1 MANPSRNPAE
11 DVSKS
16 ANQTADR
23 IESAVRTGDKEAYT
37 KAMGEVNA
45 FRDKHTPEETKGYSA
60 AITKRLEDDKV
71 LPTVSLFEA
80 QSNFSKIDTSGNGRL
95 ETGELD
101 LYKNRRDVNEVQAA
115 FITNIQKNY
124 DTIRNY
130 STWGETWYGGN
141 SKAIADQDIN
151 DGVEQ
156 QRAIMN
162 LHAPGKDGVSLYDKL
177 SKDKDGNIVGGTF
190 DAALAG
196 DNAVTRTLTP
206 EDKQTI
212 LTLQKNQPTFSFNDF
227 NKDALEKFE
236 RESGLDPN
244 VVQNQKR
251 DARAETHV
259 SIENLPAR
267 QEQMQKDYE
276 REQGLTREK
285 AATQV
290 GATERV
296 NAHRRSLAP
305 YYPELE
311 GSRREASG
319 FREAPELREAADR
332 ARMQEGAR
340 QKLHDD
346 KINAALTVGKGE
358 SYAHAAEKLLT
369 LAGHKDFSRAELKEV
384 SHQLWVADQRRK
396 GGELRVGQKLNLDQN
411 LRNNQV
417 LAKLFDGS
425 DL

>member
-1 MANPSRNPAE
+1 
-11 DVSKS
+11 
-16 ANQTADR
+16 
-23 IESAVRTGDKEAYT
+23 
-37 KAMGEVNA
+37 MGEVNA

-115 FITNIQKNY
+115 FIANIQKNY

-130 STWGETWYGGN
+130 STWGENWYGGN

-196 DNAVTRTLTP
+196 DKAVARTLTP

-251 DARAETHV
+251 AARAETPV
-259 SIENLPAR
+259 SIENLPPR

-285 AATQV
+285 TVNQV

-296 NAHRRSLAP
+296 NAQGRERSPHL
-305 YYPELE
+305 YPELE
-311 GSRREASG
+311 AGRREAA
-319 FREAPELREAADR
+319 ER
-332 ARMQEGAR
+332 ARSQEGAR
-340 QKLHDD
+340 QKAHDD
-346 KINAALTVGKGE
+346 KLTEALTVRKGE
-358 SYAHAAEKLLT
+358 SYAHSAERLLT
-369 LAGHKDFSRAELKEV
+369 LAGHKDFSKEELRQV
-384 SHQLWVADQRRK
+384 SRQLWIADQRRK
-396 GGELRVGQKLNLDQN
+396 GGELKVGQKLNLDLN
-411 LRNNQV
+411 LRDNPA

>member
-23 IESAVRTGDKEAYT
+23 IEQAVRTGDKEAYT

-45 FRDKHTPEETKGYSA
+45 FRDKHTPEETKVYSA
-60 AITKRLEDDKV
+60 TVTKRLEEDKV

-80 QSNFSKIDTSGNGRL
+80 KTNFSKIDTSGNGRL
-95 ETGELD
+95 EAGELD

-115 FITNIQKNY
+115 FVANIQKNY

-130 STWGETWYGGN
+130 SKWGETWYGGN

-177 SKDKDGNIVGGTF
+177 SKDTQGNIVGGTF

-196 DNAVTRTLTP
+196 DNAVARTLTP
-206 EDKQTI
+206 EDRQTI

-227 NKDALEKFE
+227 NKNALDKFE

-251 DARAETHV
+251 AARAETHV
-259 SIENLPAR
+259 SIGDLPPR

-276 REQGLTREK
+276 REQGLTKEKTTAQIGTAERLNTPGRE
-285 AATQV
+285 
-290 GATERV
+290 
-296 NAHRRSLAP
+296 HRP

-311 GSRREASG
+311 AGR
-319 FREAPELREAADR
+319 REAADR
-332 ARMQEGAR
+332 ARMQEGTR

-346 KINAALTVGKGE
+346 KINQALTIGKGE
-358 SYAHAAEKLLT
+358 SYAHAAERLLS
-369 LAGHKDFSRAELKEV
+369 LAGHKDFSRAELKQV

-396 GGELRVGQKLNLDQN
+396 GGELRVGQKLNLDLN
-411 LRNNQV
+411 LRDNPV